1 MSSAA
6 HPAPSA
12 AAAAAARAGRG
23 GRAAARAAPEV
34 ADAAVVDV
42 ERAEGGGRQA
52 QRDAQQRAQDG
63 LVRDHEVH
71 AAGRLEHLC
80 AARARGV
87 AGARARGGGGGG
99 GQWAA
104 GCAVWG
110 RRSVCASGPAHR
122 PRRTPRYFC
131 QPFWALLPHAC
142 ACVLGHPTHSEHLA
156 FTTQL
161 KHLPTTCRPA
171 SHSQSRTP
179 HTACTVTHP
188 AAPTGAQHARPLAR
202 ITACPPHQPSTAHH
216 LLLAS

>member
-1 MSSAA
+1 MAPCTGFTQQEDAYPWARHSRAAQPDSCAMQPAGRMSSAA

-71 AAGRLEHLC
+71 AAGRLQHLC

-87 AGARARGGGGGG
+87 TGAKTREAVIEQQGVRCGTGASCTLRDQHINTDGCRHTRSGRA
-99 GQWAA
+99 A
-104 GCAVWG
+104 
-110 RRSVCASGPAHR
+110 
-122 PRRTPRYFC
+122 
-131 QPFWALLPHAC
+131 
-142 ACVLGHPTHSEHLA
+142 
-156 FTTQL
+156 
-161 KHLPTTCRPA
+161 
-171 SHSQSRTP
+171 SRT
-179 HTACTVTHP
+179 
-188 AAPTGAQHARPLAR
+188 
-202 ITACPPHQPSTAHH
+202 
-216 LLLAS
+216 